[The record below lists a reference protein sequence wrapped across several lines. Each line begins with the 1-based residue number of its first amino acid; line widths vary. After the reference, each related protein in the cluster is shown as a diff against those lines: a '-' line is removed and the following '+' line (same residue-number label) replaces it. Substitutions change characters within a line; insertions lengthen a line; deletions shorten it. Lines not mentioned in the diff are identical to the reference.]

1 MKQILGKELVFLL
14 DCSLMRANWALEL
27 SFRPNSQLNTHTF
40 VILVLHNFQMNA
52 ISHLYYCKTRAS
64 YIDII
69 LRKTIQFFLKA
80 WHTHSI
86 DRFRFLSDNLQRE
99 SASIT
104 SHASFTLHRCLE
116 GRNL

>member
-27 SFRPNSQLNTHTF
+27 SFRPNSILTPF

-52 ISHLYYCKTRAS
+52 ISHSYYCKTRAS

-69 LRKTIQFFLKA
+69 LRKTIQFF
-80 WHTHSI
+80 
-86 DRFRFLSDNLQRE
+86 F
-99 SASIT
+99 
-104 SHASFTLHRCLE
+104 
-116 GRNL
+116 